1 MRRALSVGLL
11 LVAVLIVSLLA
22 GVGWYYSN
30 SILGPDAPRVP
41 RGHAILGRTDSTIT
55 LATNP
60 KALRPGPWALEWEGG
75 FGAVGPILAA
85 DSSRV
90 VRRFR
95 IAGGT
100 PPGETGRLAGFA
112 VDADPQ
118 TWLGVAFVP
127 LTFEARI
134 GPLAA
139 WLVPGSD
146 STWAIF
152 VHGRA
157 ASRAELLRTLPA
169 YLDLGLPCL
178 LITYRNDR
186 GAPQVDGGSYRLG
199 YTEWHDVDDAVRF
212 ATEHGA
218 RDVVLVGCSMG
229 GGIVAEFLRKST
241 LRHYARAAVL
251 DAPALDWDAAVAL
264 SARQRHVPQWS
275 ATLGKFVTWLRTG
288 IRWDDL
294 VQVRHAAEFQT
305 PILIVH
311 GERDETVP
319 IDVSRR
325 FAAARPD
332 LVTLVPFPDAGHVE
346 SSNFDGARYV
356 RVVSDWLRARGV
368 GSAPAPAP

>member
-1 MRRALSVGLL
+1 MRRAALRW
-11 LVAVLIVSLLA
+11 LVIVVVMAIAALA

-30 SILGPDAPRVP
+30 SILGPDAPRVL
-41 RGHAILGRTDSTIT
+41 RGQAILGRTDSTIT

-85 DSSRV
+85 DSSDV

-112 VDADPQ
+112 MDADPQ
-118 TWLGVAFVP
+118 TWLGIAFVP
-127 LTFEARI
+127 LTIDARI

-139 WLVPGSD
+139 WLIPGRD

-152 VHGRA
+152 VHGRGA
-157 ASRAELLRTLPA
+157 TRAELLRMLPA
-169 YLDLGLPCL
+169 YRELALPCL

-186 GAPQVDGGSYRLG
+186 GAPRVDGGGYRLG
-199 YTEWHDVDDAVRF
+199 STEWHDVDDAVRF

-229 GGIVAEFLRKST
+229 GGIVAQFLRKST
-241 LRHYARAAVL
+241 LRHDARAAVL
-251 DAPALDWDAAVAL
+251 DAPALDWDAALAL
-264 SARQRHVPQWS
+264 SARQRHVPQWLAS
-275 ATLGKFVTWLRTG
+275 LGKFVTWLRTG

-294 VQVRHAAEFQT
+294 VEVRHAAEFQT
-305 PILIVH
+305 PMLIVH
-311 GERDETVP
+311 GERDDAVP

-332 LVTLVPFPDAGHVE
+332 LVTFVPFPDAGHVE
-346 SSNFDGARYV
+346 SSNFDGDRYE
-356 RVVSDWLRARGV
+356 RVVADWLRARGV
-368 GSAPAPAP
+368 R